1 MKEQTKKWGE
11 QLEELIRRV
20 REALTPQVEQPQL
33 VPIPVPVPASNRRP
47 RR

>member
-1 MKEQTKKWGE
+1 MKEQAKKWGE

-20 REALTPQVEQPQL
+20 REALTPQGEQPQL
-33 VPIPVPVPASNRRP
+33 VPIPVPVRRP